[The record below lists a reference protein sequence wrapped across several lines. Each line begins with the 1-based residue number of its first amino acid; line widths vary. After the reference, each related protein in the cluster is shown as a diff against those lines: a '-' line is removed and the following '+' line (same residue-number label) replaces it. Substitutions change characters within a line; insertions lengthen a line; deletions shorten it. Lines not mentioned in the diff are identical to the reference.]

1 MANNNLNSG
10 ENILVKV
17 DQNNVILIDPNSVS
31 NGPNVEMRNVK
42 QENLVMYVNLEADL
56 VPRTTLAAS
65 GDGSAKSTLLTVAK
79 GNLSFLRA
87 QDGQDLNTGW
97 TDSFFNST
105 EKTQTVTDKNGK
117 KTPVGT
123 GEFFQADSSGQSFGI
138 ESININVKG
147 SNFIPQV
154 NINFVDVR
162 GKTLFESPNNT
173 PYKAFFHLP
182 WPIFYLTVK
191 GYYGKAIRYRLHLTK
206 FTSKYNGSNGNFD
219 ISTTFVGSTYAF
231 LNDIPLEGILN
242 APYMYM
248 IENDGKNSTF
258 NTNTGTYQKKISKS
272 SRGYT
277 LLRTIYSEYKQK
289 GLLPKNFPV
298 KTLREVITI
307 AKSLDNILERE
318 IFDQKVDM
326 KIFNGIKEF
335 EKIVQ
340 EFESSVVQWGKKY
353 LSNDSYT
360 DATSN
365 IKYYYLSGQN
375 NGKLDNITN
384 ATDNKTLEF
393 ILINKVKEL
402 RKTADFSGKYI
413 NKSGIDFKQQTFNFL
428 NKIKDISKYYQ
439 SKEGKYSIAYDLLLS
454 DIYEIQK
461 SFLAQRD
468 KLQKYVEEVMN
479 QVIKDPLKGI
489 GFKPTIRNIFGV
501 IMANADVY
509 IRLLK
514 DVHTKAFE
522 ASSKRKDLVND
533 YSNESEGDNIYPWP
547 EIRKITSN
555 KQSVIA
561 YPGDSDL
568 RGKLRADDKTMWPEV
583 DFIENYQSVATKRTD
598 PLAEKEGGVGT
609 INYLFESDSPNVNLN
624 KTATLFQIESSQP
637 YMDKSMAGL
646 LYEIFERAR
655 YTTLLDSYNSQT
667 IIELANN
674 EFDNLQKI
682 LEEDFDIVD
691 IMKTIN
697 SASTLTD
704 YMLSFSPFERYPYFQ
719 DKLPTIPYI
728 KNLEEFPF
736 KISQYQIDANPGKNE
751 NYPKLI
757 EELTNYQ
764 PESYRKN
771 IYPFNSSLYL
781 NYLNKT
787 DYNLDDLNL
796 RNITNVDTTEGLVS
810 TSRDSTMW
818 IKSEYTKNLFLQ
830 NFNITQSNV
839 NNGKTNIL
847 NTPYFHKQLYT
858 DFKKSSPLGKYS
870 GSAYLLLNSLPF
882 KDLEDKVLQDQ
893 TRMSTLFKE
902 IGASHYIPYHLM
914 LKWGSIYHRY
924 KKKILEDV
932 DILSGFLTNN
942 ITQSISGRTFF
953 DNGITAVPPLF
964 INENPVTHTIGKDV
978 GIHPYYDAIFHQVVN
993 GYTHFTFSANYP
1005 ESFETNVTSGTIN
1018 IKTETY
1024 GDGIK
1029 YHTTFVNNSKTDP
1042 DLYKYY
1048 TLLPSVGGNPKESA
1062 PYSVSGYES
1071 KIQSSFRIV
1080 WVDDDI
1086 KTTDYSTATF
1096 PSYNQYVKSYVSGTI
1111 KTDDNKF
1118 GLGPDYRKV
1127 MDLIGTFS
1135 PSILDEFESCFIEFS
1150 TEKVNEEIP
1159 YHKFPPYTGTTKEV
1173 YTLKYDKFQDLLK
1186 EIVTV
1191 PIDTNTEISD
1201 SGELIKS
1208 LKTKQLTKLESIT
1221 AEMLKADNLIKLT
1234 MGNPKE
1240 INPHV
1245 WYGLAKFDNVN
1256 TFNYGTYDL
1265 TTQSGYT
1272 NYVELYV
1279 GPYVSGTSINNEYLD
1294 FFKDLNIELSESNVL
1309 QFRPLIQIYAGYVK
1323 AGGTKTLTA
1332 FKIYLINNVLTKA
1345 SDRLSIYLVQ
1355 LIGKFS
1361 SLKTKENKN
1370 QLTVFS
1376 GFNDQILKLEE
1387 YNYFKTFNDKW
1398 VSGNSLG
1405 SRSLMEEF
1413 LFFDKANKD
1422 IGDVAYISLEKLLPL
1437 DDRKNDKA
1445 NLYSVISMLIQGTGF
1460 DMRALPA
1467 YINFYGTNVN
1477 GKSKTTSSKKVAEN
1491 LFGTFLDVDYQESSP
1506 KIIIQ
1511 YTGPTSK
1518 RLELSDIE
1526 AKENKFKNDSGNLFA
1541 NAQSPLVVTIDAGN
1555 QVGDLYKS
1563 NKVVAFEVSVGDE
1576 NQALFKGVQLD
1587 QSSQRETTES
1597 MAATENLGRSESG
1610 AGVYQ
1615 LDTSLFDIYRL
1626 RSYTCEV
1633 TMMGNVMIQPTM
1645 YFYLKNIPMFRGSY
1659 WITEVSH
1666 NIKPGN
1672 ISTVFKGTRIP
1683 YTSLPDPK
1691 DSFLSSYRVL
1701 FDKITKAA
1709 QNRVKEENLVL
1720 SGNTKTEKILN
1731 TENGALIIDMG
1742 DPKVAPKGEKL
1753 QSTSGVNEFGVNW
1766 GGRNGE
1772 KYIQEVEYN
1781 GTKYLRTIA
1790 CVMGGKNYEPAYD
1803 IEMGIINRIT
1813 TKTVKSGV
1821 IERSGKI
1828 YWQDIKDNKKNQFYS
1843 MKFDLSSSYPSLI
1856 ISAETTFVNPNGK
1869 TPKTI
1874 TVKPLQNQYP
1884 TDNVEIRPDNI
1895 WGPINRGPNVAGFGV
1910 ALSKKLMTDLG
1921 LTDGQVVYFTMEK
1934 GY

>member
-65 GDGSAKSTLLTVAK
+65 GDQSAKTTLLSIAK

-105 EKTQTVTDKNGK
+105 EKTQTVTDKDGK

-123 GEFFQADSSGQSFGI
+123 KEFFQADSSGQSFGI

-162 GKTLFESPNNT
+162 GKTLFESPSNT

-248 IENDGKNSTF
+248 IENDGKTSTF

-289 GLLPKNFPV
+289 GLLPKDFPV
-298 KTLREVITI
+298 KTLREVIAI

-340 EFESSVVQWGKKY
+340 DFESAVVQWGKKY

-375 NGKLDNITN
+375 NNKLDNITN

-393 ILINKVKEL
+393 ILTNKVKEL
-402 RKTADFSGKYI
+402 RKTADFSSSYI

-439 SKEGKYSIAYDLLLS
+439 PKEGKFSVAYDLLLS

-522 ASSKRKDLVND
+522 ASSKRKDLVNN

-568 RGKLRADDKTMWPEV
+568 RAKLRADDKTMWPEV

-598 PLAEKEGGVGT
+598 PLAEKEGGVGA
-609 INYLFESDSPNVNLN
+609 INYIFENNSPDVNLDKN
-624 KTATLFQIESSQP
+624 ATLFQIESSQP

-655 YTTLLDSYNSQT
+655 YSTLLDSFNSKT
-667 IIELANN
+667 ITQFVNN

-697 SASTLTD
+697 SVTTLTD
-704 YMLSFSPFERYPYFQ
+704 YMLSFSPFDRYPYFQ

-736 KISQYQIDANPGKNE
+736 KISQYNIDSNPSRNE
-751 NYPKLI
+751 NYSALT
-757 EELTNYQ
+757 EELLTYQ
-764 PESYRKN
+764 PEDYRKN

-781 NYLNKT
+781 NYLNKPKY
-787 DYNLDDLNL
+787 DLNDLNL
-796 RNITNVDTTEGLVS
+796 SNITNVDTTEGLVS
-810 TSRDSTMW
+810 TSRNSEIW
-818 IKSEYTKNLFLQ
+818 IKSGYTNNLFLQ

-839 NNGKTNIL
+839 NYGTTNIL

-858 DFKKSSPLGKYS
+858 DFTKSSPLGKYS

-882 KDLEDKVLQDQ
+882 KDLEDKILQDQ
-893 TRMSTLFKE
+893 TRMSSLFKE
-902 IGASHYIPYHLM
+902 IGASHYVPYHLM
-914 LKWGSIYHRY
+914 LKWGAIYHRY

-932 DILSGFLTNN
+932 DILSGFTTNN
-942 ITQSISGRTFF
+942 ITQPISGNIFF
-953 DNGITAVPPLF
+953 DYGVGSTYTINSESIT
-964 INENPVTHTIGKDV
+964 NSSTNHIGL
-978 GIHPYYDAIFHQVVN
+978 HPFYDSIFHQVVN
-993 GYTHFTFSANYP
+993 NYAI
-1005 ESFETNVTSGTIN
+1005 SDTGSTIFNANVTGGTIN
-1018 IKTETY
+1018 TETETY
-1024 GDGIK
+1024 GDNIK
-1029 YHTTFVNNSKTDP
+1029 YHTTFVNNSKTDS

-1062 PYSVSGYES
+1062 PYSVSGYNS
-1071 KIQSSFRIV
+1071 KIQSSFRVV
-1080 WVDDDI
+1080 WVDDNI
-1086 KTTDYSTATF
+1086 KTTNYSGATF
-1096 PSYNQYVKSYVSGTI
+1096 PSYNQYVKSYVSGTT
-1111 KTDDNKF
+1111 KTEDNKF
-1118 GLGPDYRKV
+1118 GLGSDYRKV

-1135 PSILDEFESCFIEFS
+1135 PLILDEFESCFIEFS

-1159 YHKFPPYTGTTKEV
+1159 YHKFPPYTGTSKEV

-1191 PIDTNTEISD
+1191 KIDSTDPLII
-1201 SGELIKS
+1201 GELIKE
-1208 LKTKQLTKLESIT
+1208 LKIKQLTKLKTIT
-1221 AEMLKADNLIKLT
+1221 TEILKADNLIKLT

-1265 TTQSGYT
+1265 TTQSGDTKYI
-1272 NYVELYV
+1272 ELYV

-1294 FFKDLNIELSESNVL
+1294 FFEDLNIELSESNVL
-1309 QFRPLIQIYAGYVK
+1309 QFRPLILIYAGYIK
-1323 AGGTKTLTA
+1323 NGGTNTLPA
-1332 FKIYLINNVLTKA
+1332 FRTHIIDNVLSKA
-1345 SDRLSIYLVQ
+1345 SNRLSSYLTQ
-1355 LIGKFS
+1355 LVGKFS

-1376 GFNDQILKLEE
+1376 GFNDEILKLEE

-1437 DDRKNDKA
+1437 EDPKNDKA

-1477 GKSKTTSSKKVAEN
+1477 GKSKSTSSKKVAEN

-1615 LDTSLFDIYRL
+1615 LDTNLFDIYRL

-1709 QNRVKEENLVL
+1709 QNKVKEENLVV
-1720 SGNTKTEKILN
+1720 SGDTKNEFTLN
-1731 TENGALIIDMG
+1731 TANGALRVDMG
-1742 DPKVAPKGEKL
+1742 DPKVKPKGEIL
-1753 QSTSGVNEFGVNW
+1753 LYTSGVNEFGVNW

-1772 KYIQEVEYN
+1772 KYIQQVEYN
-1781 GTKYLRTIA
+1781 GTKYLRAIA

-1803 IEMGIINRIT
+1803 IEMAIINRIT
-1813 TKTVKSGV
+1813 TKTVNSGV
-1821 IERSGKI
+1821 IERPGKI
-1828 YWQDIKDNKKNQFYS
+1828 YWQDIKDNKTNQFYS

-1856 ISAETTFVNPNGK
+1856 ISAKTTFVNPNGK

-1874 TVKPLQNQYP
+1874 TVKPLQIEKP
-1884 TDNVEIRPDNI
+1884 TDNSVIRPDNI
-1895 WGPINRGPNVAGFGV
+1895 WGPINRGPNVPGFGV

>member
-65 GDGSAKSTLLTVAK
+65 GDGSAQSTLLTVAK

-162 GKTLFESPNNT
+162 GKTLFESQNNT

-182 WPIFYLTVK
+182 LPIFYLTVK

-340 EFESSVVQWGKKY
+340 DFESAVVQWGKKY

-360 DATSN
+360 DATSK

-393 ILINKVKEL
+393 ILTNKVKEL
-402 RKTADFSGKYI
+402 RKTADFSSSYI

-514 DVHTKAFE
+514 DVHTKSFE
-522 ASSKRKDLVND
+522 ASSKRKDLVNN

-568 RGKLRADDKTMWPEV
+568 RAILRADDKTMWPEV

-598 PLAEKEGGVGT
+598 PLAEKEGGVGA
-609 INYLFESDSPNVNLN
+609 INYVFESNSPDINLN

-646 LYEIFERAR
+646 LFEIFERAR
-655 YTTLLDSYNSQT
+655 YSTLLDSYNSQT

-704 YMLSFSPFERYPYFQ
+704 YMLSFSPFDRYPYFQ

-728 KNLEEFPF
+728 KNLE
-736 KISQYQIDANPGKNE
+736 
-751 NYPKLI
+751 
-757 EELTNYQ
+757 
-764 PESYRKN
+764 
-771 IYPFNSSLYL
+771 
-781 NYLNKT
+781 
-787 DYNLDDLNL
+787 
-796 RNITNVDTTEGLVS
+796 
-810 TSRDSTMW
+810 
-818 IKSEYTKNLFLQ
+818 
-830 NFNITQSNV
+830 
-839 NNGKTNIL
+839 
-847 NTPYFHKQLYT
+847 
-858 DFKKSSPLGKYS
+858 
-870 GSAYLLLNSLPF
+870 
-882 KDLEDKVLQDQ
+882 
-893 TRMSTLFKE
+893 
-902 IGASHYIPYHLM
+902 
-914 LKWGSIYHRY
+914 
-924 KKKILEDV
+924 
-932 DILSGFLTNN
+932 
-942 ITQSISGRTFF
+942 
-953 DNGITAVPPLF
+953 
-964 INENPVTHTIGKDV
+964 
-978 GIHPYYDAIFHQVVN
+978 
-993 GYTHFTFSANYP
+993 
-1005 ESFETNVTSGTIN
+1005 
-1018 IKTETY
+1018 
-1024 GDGIK
+1024 
-1029 YHTTFVNNSKTDP
+1029 
-1042 DLYKYY
+1042 
-1048 TLLPSVGGNPKESA
+1048 
-1062 PYSVSGYES
+1062 
-1071 KIQSSFRIV
+1071 
-1080 WVDDDI
+1080 
-1086 KTTDYSTATF
+1086 
-1096 PSYNQYVKSYVSGTI
+1096 
-1111 KTDDNKF
+1111 
-1118 GLGPDYRKV
+1118 
-1127 MDLIGTFS
+1127 
-1135 PSILDEFESCFIEFS
+1135 
-1150 TEKVNEEIP
+1150 
-1159 YHKFPPYTGTTKEV
+1159 
-1173 YTLKYDKFQDLLK
+1173 
-1186 EIVTV
+1186 
-1191 PIDTNTEISD
+1191 
-1201 SGELIKS
+1201 
-1208 LKTKQLTKLESIT
+1208 
-1221 AEMLKADNLIKLT
+1221 
-1234 MGNPKE
+1234 
-1240 INPHV
+1240 
-1245 WYGLAKFDNVN
+1245 
-1256 TFNYGTYDL
+1256 
-1265 TTQSGYT
+1265 
-1272 NYVELYV
+1272 
-1279 GPYVSGTSINNEYLD
+1279 
-1294 FFKDLNIELSESNVL
+1294 
-1309 QFRPLIQIYAGYVK
+1309 
-1323 AGGTKTLTA
+1323 
-1332 FKIYLINNVLTKA
+1332 
-1345 SDRLSIYLVQ
+1345 
-1355 LIGKFS
+1355 
-1361 SLKTKENKN
+1361 
-1370 QLTVFS
+1370 
-1376 GFNDQILKLEE
+1376 
-1387 YNYFKTFNDKW
+1387 
-1398 VSGNSLG
+1398 
-1405 SRSLMEEF
+1405 
-1413 LFFDKANKD
+1413 
-1422 IGDVAYISLEKLLPL
+1422 
-1437 DDRKNDKA
+1437 
-1445 NLYSVISMLIQGTGF
+1445 
-1460 DMRALPA
+1460 
-1467 YINFYGTNVN
+1467 
-1477 GKSKTTSSKKVAEN
+1477 
-1491 LFGTFLDVDYQESSP
+1491 
-1506 KIIIQ
+1506 
-1511 YTGPTSK
+1511 
-1518 RLELSDIE
+1518 
-1526 AKENKFKNDSGNLFA
+1526 
-1541 NAQSPLVVTIDAGN
+1541 
-1555 QVGDLYKS
+1555 
-1563 NKVVAFEVSVGDE
+1563 
-1576 NQALFKGVQLD
+1576 
-1587 QSSQRETTES
+1587 
-1597 MAATENLGRSESG
+1597 
-1610 AGVYQ
+1610 
-1615 LDTSLFDIYRL
+1615 
-1626 RSYTCEV
+1626 
-1633 TMMGNVMIQPTM
+1633 
-1645 YFYLKNIPMFRGSY
+1645 
-1659 WITEVSH
+1659 
-1666 NIKPGN
+1666 
-1672 ISTVFKGTRIP
+1672 
-1683 YTSLPDPK
+1683 
-1691 DSFLSSYRVL
+1691 
-1701 FDKITKAA
+1701 
-1709 QNRVKEENLVL
+1709 
-1720 SGNTKTEKILN
+1720 
-1731 TENGALIIDMG
+1731 
-1742 DPKVAPKGEKL
+1742 
-1753 QSTSGVNEFGVNW
+1753 
-1766 GGRNGE
+1766 
-1772 KYIQEVEYN
+1772 
-1781 GTKYLRTIA
+1781 
-1790 CVMGGKNYEPAYD
+1790 
-1803 IEMGIINRIT
+1803 
-1813 TKTVKSGV
+1813 
-1821 IERSGKI
+1821 
-1828 YWQDIKDNKKNQFYS
+1828 
-1843 MKFDLSSSYPSLI
+1843 
-1856 ISAETTFVNPNGK
+1856 
-1869 TPKTI
+1869 
-1874 TVKPLQNQYP
+1874 
-1884 TDNVEIRPDNI
+1884 
-1895 WGPINRGPNVAGFGV
+1895 
-1910 ALSKKLMTDLG
+1910 
-1921 LTDGQVVYFTMEK
+1921 
-1934 GY
+1934 

>member
-65 GDGSAKSTLLTVAK
+65 GDGSAQSTLLTVAK

-340 EFESSVVQWGKKY
+340 DFESAVVQWGKKH

-360 DATSN
+360 DATSK

-393 ILINKVKEL
+393 ILTNKVKEL
-402 RKTADFSGKYI
+402 RKTADFSSSYI

-514 DVHTKAFE
+514 DVHTKSFE
-522 ASSKRKDLVND
+522 ASSKRKDLVNN

-568 RGKLRADDKTMWPEV
+568 RAILRADDKTMWPEV

-598 PLAEKEGGVGT
+598 PLAEKEGGVGA
-609 INYLFESDSPNVNLN
+609 INYVFESNSPDINLN

-655 YTTLLDSYNSQT
+655 YSTLLDSYNSQT

-704 YMLSFSPFERYPYFQ
+704 YMLSFSPFDRYPYFQ

-736 KISQYQIDANPGKNE
+736 KISQYNIDSNPSRNE
-751 NYPKLI
+751 NYTKLI
-757 EELTNYQ
+757 EELKNYQ

-810 TSRDSTMW
+810 TSRNSEMW

-830 NFNITQSNV
+830 NFNIKQS
-839 NNGKTNIL
+839 NGKTNIL

-893 TRMSTLFKE
+893 TRMSSLFKE
-902 IGASHYIPYHLM
+902 IGASHYVPYHLM
-914 LKWGSIYHRY
+914 LKWGAIYHRY

-942 ITQSISGRTFF
+942 ITQPISGRTFF

-964 INENPVTHTIGKDV
+964 INENPVTHTIGEDV

-993 GYTHFTFSANYP
+993 GYTHFTFGTNYP
-1005 ESFETNVTSGTIN
+1005 ESFETNVTGGTIN

-1071 KIQSSFRIV
+1071 KIQSSFRVV

-1191 PIDTNTEISD
+1191 SIDTQTDQKDI
-1201 SGELIKS
+1201 GELIKE
-1208 LKTKQLTKLESIT
+1208 LKKKQLSKLETIT
-1221 AEMLKADNLIKLT
+1221 TEMLKADNLIKLT

-1256 TFNYGTYDL
+1256 TFNYGTYNSSQY
-1265 TTQSGYT
+1265 TTGTTVDGIWKPGTKEYI
-1272 NYVELYV
+1272 ELYI
-1279 GPYVSGTSINNEYLD
+1279 GEDIDLYYKQ
-1294 FFKDLNIELSESNVL
+1294 FFITNNIELSESNIL
-1309 QFRPLIQIYAGYVK
+1309 QFRPLILIYAGYIK
-1323 AGGTKTLTA
+1323 NGGTNTLTA
-1332 FKIYLINNVLTKA
+1332 FRIYLIDNILTKA

-1387 YNYFKTFNDKW
+1387 YNYFKTFN
-1398 VSGNSLG
+1398 
-1405 SRSLMEEF
+1405 
-1413 LFFDKANKD
+1413 
-1422 IGDVAYISLEKLLPL
+1422 
-1437 DDRKNDKA
+1437 
-1445 NLYSVISMLIQGTGF
+1445 
-1460 DMRALPA
+1460 
-1467 YINFYGTNVN
+1467 
-1477 GKSKTTSSKKVAEN
+1477 
-1491 LFGTFLDVDYQESSP
+1491 
-1506 KIIIQ
+1506 
-1511 YTGPTSK
+1511 
-1518 RLELSDIE
+1518 
-1526 AKENKFKNDSGNLFA
+1526 
-1541 NAQSPLVVTIDAGN
+1541 
-1555 QVGDLYKS
+1555 
-1563 NKVVAFEVSVGDE
+1563 
-1576 NQALFKGVQLD
+1576 
-1587 QSSQRETTES
+1587 
-1597 MAATENLGRSESG
+1597 
-1610 AGVYQ
+1610 
-1615 LDTSLFDIYRL
+1615 
-1626 RSYTCEV
+1626 
-1633 TMMGNVMIQPTM
+1633 
-1645 YFYLKNIPMFRGSY
+1645 
-1659 WITEVSH
+1659 
-1666 NIKPGN
+1666 
-1672 ISTVFKGTRIP
+1672 
-1683 YTSLPDPK
+1683 
-1691 DSFLSSYRVL
+1691 
-1701 FDKITKAA
+1701 
-1709 QNRVKEENLVL
+1709 
-1720 SGNTKTEKILN
+1720 
-1731 TENGALIIDMG
+1731 
-1742 DPKVAPKGEKL
+1742 
-1753 QSTSGVNEFGVNW
+1753 
-1766 GGRNGE
+1766 
-1772 KYIQEVEYN
+1772 
-1781 GTKYLRTIA
+1781 
-1790 CVMGGKNYEPAYD
+1790 
-1803 IEMGIINRIT
+1803 
-1813 TKTVKSGV
+1813 
-1821 IERSGKI
+1821 
-1828 YWQDIKDNKKNQFYS
+1828 
-1843 MKFDLSSSYPSLI
+1843 
-1856 ISAETTFVNPNGK
+1856 
-1869 TPKTI
+1869 
-1874 TVKPLQNQYP
+1874 
-1884 TDNVEIRPDNI
+1884 
-1895 WGPINRGPNVAGFGV
+1895 
-1910 ALSKKLMTDLG
+1910 
-1921 LTDGQVVYFTMEK
+1921 
-1934 GY
+1934 

>member
-1 MANNNLNSG
+1 
-10 ENILVKV
+10 
-17 DQNNVILIDPNSVS
+17 
-31 NGPNVEMRNVK
+31 
-42 QENLVMYVNLEADL
+42 
-56 VPRTTLAAS
+56 
-65 GDGSAKSTLLTVAK
+65 
-79 GNLSFLRA
+79 
-87 QDGQDLNTGW
+87 
-97 TDSFFNST
+97 
-105 EKTQTVTDKNGK
+105 
-117 KTPVGT
+117 
-123 GEFFQADSSGQSFGI
+123 
-138 ESININVKG
+138 
-147 SNFIPQV
+147 
-154 NINFVDVR
+154 
-162 GKTLFESPNNT
+162 
-173 PYKAFFHLP
+173 
-182 WPIFYLTVK
+182 
-191 GYYGKAIRYRLHLTK
+191 
-206 FTSKYNGSNGNFD
+206 
-219 ISTTFVGSTYAF
+219 
-231 LNDIPLEGILN
+231 
-242 APYMYM
+242 
-248 IENDGKNSTF
+248 
-258 NTNTGTYQKKISKS
+258 
-272 SRGYT
+272 
-277 LLRTIYSEYKQK
+277 
-289 GLLPKNFPV
+289 
-298 KTLREVITI
+298 
-307 AKSLDNILERE
+307 
-318 IFDQKVDM
+318 M

-340 EFESSVVQWGKKY
+340 DFESAVVQWGKKY

-360 DATSN
+360 DATSK

-393 ILINKVKEL
+393 ILTNKVKEL
-402 RKTADFSGKYI
+402 RKTADFSSSYI

-439 SKEGKYSIAYDLLLS
+439 PKEGKYSIAYDLLLS

-514 DVHTKAFE
+514 DVHTKSFE
-522 ASSKRKDLVND
+522 ASSKRKDLVNN

-568 RGKLRADDKTMWPEV
+568 RAILRADDKTMWPEV

-598 PLAEKEGGVGT
+598 PLAEKEGGVGA
-609 INYLFESDSPNVNLN
+609 INYVFESNSPDINLN

-655 YTTLLDSYNSQT
+655 YSTLLDSYNSQT

-704 YMLSFSPFERYPYFQ
+704 YMLSFSPFDRYPYFQ

-736 KISQYQIDANPGKNE
+736 KISQYNIDSNPSRNE
-751 NYPKLI
+751 NYTKLI
-757 EELTNYQ
+757 EELKNYQ

-810 TSRDSTMW
+810 TARDSKMW
-818 IKSEYTKNLFLQ
+818 VKSEYTNNLFLQ
-830 NFNITQSNV
+830 NFNIVQS
-839 NNGKTNIL
+839 NGKTNIL

-893 TRMSTLFKE
+893 TRMSSLFKE
-902 IGASHYIPYHLM
+902 IGASHYVPYHLM
-914 LKWGSIYHRY
+914 LKWGAIYHRY

-942 ITQSISGRTFF
+942 ITQPISGSTLF
-953 DNGITAVPPLF
+953 DFGVGSTYTINSESIT
-964 INENPVTHTIGKDV
+964 HSSSKHIGL
-978 GIHPYYDAIFHQVVN
+978 HPFYDSIFHQIVN
-993 GYTHFTFSANYP
+993 NYAI
-1005 ESFETNVTSGTIN
+1005 SDTGSTIFNANVTGGTIN
-1018 IKTETY
+1018 AKTETY

-1071 KIQSSFRIV
+1071 KIQSSFRVV
-1080 WVDDDI
+1080 WADDDI
-1086 KTTDYSTATF
+1086 KTTSYSGETF
-1096 PSYNQYVKSYVSGTI
+1096 PSYNQYVKSYVSGTT

-1118 GLGPDYRKV
+1118 GLGSDYRKV

-1191 PIDTNTEISD
+1191 PIDTNTDQTD

-1208 LKTKQLTKLESIT
+1208 LKTKQLTKLELIT
-1221 AEMLKADNLIKLT
+1221 SEMLKADNLIKLT

-1256 TFNYGTYDL
+1256 TFNYGTYNL
-1265 TTQSGYT
+1265 TTQSGDT
-1272 NYVELYV
+1272 KYVELYV
-1279 GPYVSGTSINNEYLD
+1279 GPYVSGTSINNEYLN

-1309 QFRPLIQIYAGYVK
+1309 QFRPLILIYAGYIK
-1323 AGGTKTLTA
+1323 NGGTNTLTA
-1332 FKIYLINNVLTKA
+1332 FRTYLIDNVLTKA

-1709 QNRVKEENLVL
+1709 QNRVKQENLVL
-1720 SGNTKTEKILN
+1720 SGDTKTEKILN

-1781 GTKYLRTIA
+1781 GTKYLRAIA

-1803 IEMGIINRIT
+1803 IEMGIINRVT

-1821 IERSGKI
+1821 PERPGKI
-1828 YWQDIKDNKKNQFYS
+1828 YWQDIKDDKKNQFYS
-1843 MKFDLSSSYPSLI
+1843 MKFDLSSSSTYPSLI
-1856 ISAETTFVNPNGK
+1856 ISAKTTFINPNGK
-1869 TPKTI
+1869 TPKTVI
-1874 TVKPLQNQYP
+1874 VKPLQIEKP

-1895 WGPINRGPNVAGFGV
+1895 WGPIHRGPNVAGFGV

>member
-65 GDGSAKSTLLTVAK
+65 GDQSAQTTLLSIAK

-117 KTPVGT
+117 KTNVGT

-162 GKTLFESPNNT
+162 GKTLFESPSNT

-289 GLLPKNFPV
+289 GLLPKDFPV

-340 EFESSVVQWGKKY
+340 EFESAVVQWGKKY
-353 LSNDSYT
+353 LSNDSFIVSKTLSLT
-360 DATSN
+360 DKSTD

-393 ILINKVKEL
+393 ILTNKVKEL
-402 RKTADFSGKYI
+402 RKTADFSSSYI

-428 NKIKDISKYYQ
+428 NKIKDISKYYIQ
-439 SKEGKYSIAYDLLLS
+439 NEGKYSIAYDLLLN
-454 DIYEIQK
+454 DIYEIQHAF
-461 SFLAQRD
+461 STQRD

-522 ASSKRKDLVND
+522 ASSKRKDLVNN

-568 RGKLRADDKTMWPEV
+568 RAKLRADDKTMWPEV

-598 PLAEKEGGVGT
+598 PLAEKEGGVGA
-609 INYLFESDSPNVNLN
+609 INYIFESNSPDINLN

-655 YTTLLDSYNSQT
+655 YSTLLDSYNSQT

-704 YMLSFSPFERYPYFQ
+704 YMLSFSPFDRYPYFQ

-736 KISQYQIDANPGKNE
+736 KISQYNIDSNPSRNE
-751 NYPKLI
+751 NYLKLI
-757 EELTNYQ
+757 EELKNYQ

-810 TSRDSTMW
+810 TLRDSKMW
-818 IKSEYTKNLFLQ
+818 VKSEYIKNLFLQ
-830 NFNITQSNV
+830 NFNITQ

-858 DFKKSSPLGKYS
+858 DFKKSSSLGKYS

-893 TRMSTLFKE
+893 TRMSSLFKE
-902 IGASHYIPYHLM
+902 IGASHYVPYHLM
-914 LKWGSIYHRY
+914 LKWGAIYHRY

-942 ITQSISGRTFF
+942 ITQPISGSTLF
-953 DNGITAVPPLF
+953 DYGVGSTYTINSESIT
-964 INENPVTHTIGKDV
+964 HSSSKHIGL
-978 GIHPYYDAIFHQVVN
+978 HPFYDSIFHQVVN
-993 GYTHFTFSANYP
+993 NYAI
-1005 ESFETNVTSGTIN
+1005 SDTGSTIFNANVTGGTIN
-1018 IKTETY
+1018 AKTETY

-1071 KIQSSFRIV
+1071 KIQSSFRVV

-1086 KTTDYSTATF
+1086 KTTDYSGETF
-1096 PSYNQYVKSYVSGTI
+1096 PSYNQYVKSYVSETI

-1118 GLGPDYRKV
+1118 GLGSDYRKV

-1159 YHKFPPYTGTTKEV
+1159 YHKFPPYTGTSKEV

-1191 PIDTNTEISD
+1191 PIDTQNDQVDI
-1201 SGELIKS
+1201 GELIKE
-1208 LKTKQLTKLESIT
+1208 LKIKQLTKLETIT
-1221 AEMLKADNLIKLT
+1221 TEMLKADNLIKLT

-1256 TFNYGTYDL
+1256 TFNYGTYNL
-1265 TTQSGYT
+1265 TTQSGDTKYI
-1272 NYVELYV
+1272 ELYV

-1294 FFKDLNIELSESNVL
+1294 FFKDLNIELNESNVL

-1323 AGGTKTLTA
+1323 AGETKTLTA
-1332 FKIYLINNVLTKA
+1332 FRTYLIDNVLTKA

-1477 GKSKTTSSKKVAEN
+1477 GKSKSTSSKKVAEN

-1526 AKENKFKNDSGNLFA
+1526 AKQNKFKNDSGNLFA

-1587 QSSQRETTES
+1587 QSSQRETSES

-1720 SGNTKTEKILN
+1720 SGDTKTEKILN
-1731 TENGALIIDMG
+1731 TNNGALIIDMG

-1753 QSTSGVNEFGVNW
+1753 LSTSGVNEFGVNW

-1781 GTKYLRTIA
+1781 GTKYLRAIA
-1790 CVMGGKNYEPAYD
+1790 CVMGGKNYTPDND
-1803 IEMGIINRIT
+1803 IEMSIINRVT
-1813 TKTVKSGV
+1813 TKTISGTTTPN
-1821 IERSGKI
+1821 KMT
-1828 YWQDIKDNKKNQFYS
+1828 YQDIKNNKTNQFYS

-1856 ISAETTFVNPNGK
+1856 ISAKTTFLNPNVK
-1869 TPKTI
+1869 SPKPITVEPLTDGTI
-1874 TVKPLQNQYP
+1874 TP
-1884 TDNVEIRPDNI
+1884 TNI
-1895 WGPINRGPNVAGFGV
+1895 KGPINRGPNVSGFGV

>member
-65 GDGSAKSTLLTVAK
+65 GDQSAQTTLLSIAK

-117 KTPVGT
+117 KTNVGT

-298 KTLREVITI
+298 KTLREVIAV

-340 EFESSVVQWGKKY
+340 DFESAVVQWGKKY

-360 DATSN
+360 DVTSN
-365 IKYYYLSGQN
+365 IKYYYLSGQDN
-375 NGKLDNITN
+375 TKLDNIIN
-384 ATDNKTLEF
+384 ATKNGTLEF
-393 ILINKVKEL
+393 ILTNKVSEL
-402 RKTADFSGKYI
+402 RKTADFSSKYI

-428 NKIKDISKYYQ
+428 NKIKNITQYYR
-439 SKEGKYSIAYDLLLS
+439 KNEGKFSVANDLLLS

-522 ASSKRKDLVND
+522 ASSKRKDLVNN

-547 EIRKITSN
+547 EIRKMTSN

-568 RGKLRADDKTMWPEV
+568 RAKLRADDKTMWPEV

-609 INYLFESDSPNVNLN
+609 INYLFESNSPDVNLN

-655 YTTLLDSYNSQT
+655 YSTLLDSYGSQT

-697 SASTLTD
+697 SISTLTD
-704 YMLSFSPFERYPYFQ
+704 YMLSFSPFDRYPYFQ

-728 KNLEEFPF
+728 KNLEETSF
-736 KISQYQIDANPGKNE
+736 KISQYDIELNPERNE
-751 NYPKLI
+751 IYPKLI
-757 EELTNYQ
+757 EELKNYQ
-764 PESYRKN
+764 PENYRKS

-787 DYNLDDLNL
+787 EYNLDDLNL
-796 RNITNVDTTEGLVS
+796 KNIANVNTKEGLVS
-810 TSRDSTMW
+810 TSINPKMW
-818 IKSEYTKNLFLQ
+818 VNAEYTNNLFLQ
-830 NFNITQSNV
+830 NFNITSGSTNQ
-839 NNGKTNIL
+839 GKTNIL

-858 DFKKSSPLGKYS
+858 DSTKSGSLGKYS

-882 KDLEDKVLQDQ
+882 KDLEDIVLQEI
-893 TRMSTLFKE
+893 TRMSSLFKE

-924 KKKILEDV
+924 KKKILDNV

-942 ITQSISGRTFF
+942 VTQPINGSTLF
-953 DNGITAVPPLF
+953 DYGVGSTYT
-964 INENPVTHTIGKDV
+964 INSESVTHSSSKHIGL
-978 GIHPYYDAIFHQVVN
+978 HPFYDSIFHQVVN
-993 GYTHFTFSANYP
+993 NYAI
-1005 ESFETNVTSGTIN
+1005 SDTGSTIFNANVTGGTIN
-1018 IKTETY
+1018 AKTETY

-1029 YHTTFVNNSKTDP
+1029 YYTTFVNNSKTDS

-1048 TLLPSVGGNPKESA
+1048 TLLPSVGGNPKEST
-1062 PYSVSGYES
+1062 PYSVSDYNS
-1071 KIQSSFRIV
+1071 KIQSSFRVV
-1080 WVDDDI
+1080 WADDDI
-1086 KTTDYSTATF
+1086 KTTNYSGLTF
-1096 PSYNQYVKSYVSGTI
+1096 PSYNQYIKSYVSGTT

-1118 GLGPDYRKV
+1118 GLGSDYRKV

-1159 YHKFPPYTGTTKEV
+1159 YHKFPPYTGTSKNV

-1191 PIDTNTEISD
+1191 KIESD
-1201 SGELIKS
+1201 DPVDIGELIKE
-1208 LKTKQLTKLESIT
+1208 LKIKQLTKLETIT
-1221 AEMLKADNLIKLT
+1221 AEMLSAGNLIKLT

-1265 TTQSGYT
+1265 TTQSGDT
-1272 NYVELYV
+1272 KYVELYV

-1323 AGGTKTLTA
+1323 AGGTKTLTE

-1345 SDRLSIYLVQ
+1345 SERLSIYLVQ

-1437 DDRKNDKA
+1437 EDPKNDKA

-1491 LFGTFLDVDYQESSP
+1491 LFGTFLDVNYQESSP

-1576 NQALFKGVQLD
+1576 NQSIFKGVQLD
-1587 QSSQRETTES
+1587 QSSQRETSES

-1720 SGNTKTEKILN
+1720 SGDTKTEKILN
-1731 TENGALIIDMG
+1731 TDNGALIIDMG

-1753 QSTSGVNEFGVNW
+1753 LSTSGVNEFGVNW

-1781 GTKYLRTIA
+1781 GTKYLRAIA

-1803 IEMGIINRIT
+1803 IEMAIINRIT
-1813 TKTVKSGV
+1813 TKTVNSGV
-1821 IERSGKI
+1821 IERPGKI
-1828 YWQDIKDNKKNQFYS
+1828 YWQDIKDNKTNQFYS

-1856 ISAETTFVNPNGK
+1856 ISAKTTFVNPNGK

-1874 TVKPLQNQYP
+1874 TVKPLQIEKP
-1884 TDNVEIRPDNI
+1884 TDNSVIRPDNI
-1895 WGPINRGPNVAGFGV
+1895 WGPINRGPNVPGFGV

>member
-105 EKTQTVTDKNGK
+105 EKTQTLTDKNGK

-340 EFESSVVQWGKKY
+340 DFESAVVQWGKKY

-360 DATSN
+360 DATSK

-393 ILINKVKEL
+393 ILTNKVKEL
-402 RKTADFSGKYI
+402 RKTADFSSSYI

-439 SKEGKYSIAYDLLLS
+439 PKEGKYSIAYDLLLS

-522 ASSKRKDLVND
+522 ASSKRKDLVNN

-568 RGKLRADDKTMWPEV
+568 RAILRADDKTMWPEV

-598 PLAEKEGGVGT
+598 PLAEKEGGAGA
-609 INYLFESDSPNVNLN
+609 INYVFESNSPDINLN

-637 YMDKSMAGL
+637 YMDKSMSGL

-655 YTTLLDSYNSQT
+655 YSTLLDSYNSQT

-704 YMLSFSPFERYPYFQ
+704 YMLSFSPFDRYPYFQ

-736 KISQYQIDANPGKNE
+736 KISQYNIDSNPSRNE

-757 EELTNYQ
+757 EELKNYQ
-764 PESYRKN
+764 PESYRKS

-810 TSRDSTMW
+810 TSRNSEMW

-830 NFNITQSNV
+830 NFNITQS
-839 NNGKTNIL
+839 NGKTNIL

-893 TRMSTLFKE
+893 TRMSSLFKE
-902 IGASHYIPYHLM
+902 IGASHYVPYHLI

-924 KKKILEDV
+924 KKKILDNV

-942 ITQSISGRTFF
+942 ITQPISGRTFF
-953 DNGITAVPPLF
+953 DNGSGYTYTTNN
-964 INENPVTHTIGKDV
+964 INIIYTGQTNV
-978 GIHPYYDAIFHQVVN
+978 GLHPYYDSIFHQVVN
-993 GYTHFTFSANYP
+993 NYAL
-1005 ESFETNVTSGTIN
+1005 SDTGSTIFNTNLSGGTIN
-1018 IKTETY
+1018 VKTETY

-1042 DLYKYY
+1042 DLYKFY

-1071 KIQSSFRIV
+1071 KIQSSFRVV

-1086 KTTDYSTATF
+1086 KTTDYSGETF

-1118 GLGPDYRKV
+1118 GLGSDYRKV

-1191 PIDTNTEISD
+1191 PIDTQTDPAD

-1208 LKTKQLTKLESIT
+1208 LKTKQLTKLELIT

-1240 INPHV
+1240 INPNV

-1256 TFNYGTYDL
+1256 TFNYGTYNL

-1279 GPYVSGTSINNEYLD
+1279 GPYVSGTSINNEYLN

-1309 QFRPLIQIYAGYVK
+1309 QFRPLILIYAGYIK
-1323 AGGTKTLTA
+1323 NGGTNTLTA
-1332 FKIYLINNVLTKA
+1332 FRTYLTDNVLTKA

-1709 QNRVKEENLVL
+1709 QNRVKQENLVL
-1720 SGNTKTEKILN
+1720 SGDTKTEKILN
-1731 TENGALIIDMG
+1731 TDNGALIIDMG
-1742 DPKVAPKGEKL
+1742 DPKLAPKGEKL

-1781 GTKYLRTIA
+1781 GTKYLRAIA

-1803 IEMGIINRIT
+1803 IEMGIINRVT

-1821 IERSGKI
+1821 PERPGKI
-1828 YWQDIKDNKKNQFYS
+1828 YWQDIKDDKKNQFYS
-1843 MKFDLSSSYPSLI
+1843 MKFDLSTPSIYPSQI
-1856 ISAETTFVNPNGK
+1856 ISAKTTFVNPNGK
-1869 TPKTI
+1869 TPKTVI
-1874 TVKPLQNQYP
+1874 VKPLQIEKP

-1895 WGPINRGPNVAGFGV
+1895 WGPIHRGPNVAGFGV

>member
-65 GDGSAKSTLLTVAK
+65 GDQSAKTTLLSIAK

-105 EKTQTVTDKNGK
+105 EKTQTVTDKDGK

-123 GEFFQADSSGQSFGI
+123 KEFFQADSSGQSFGI

-162 GKTLFESPNNT
+162 GKTLFESPSNT

-248 IENDGKNSTF
+248 IENDGKASTF

-277 LLRTIYSEYKQK
+277 LLRTIYSEYKLK

-340 EFESSVVQWGKKY
+340 DFESAVIQWGKKY

-360 DATSN
+360 DPTSK
-365 IKYYYLSGQN
+365 IKYYYLSGQDN
-375 NGKLDNITN
+375 TKLINITN

-393 ILINKVKEL
+393 ILVNKVKEL

-413 NKSGIDFKQQTFNFL
+413 NNSGIDFKQQTFNFL
-428 NKIKDISKYYQ
+428 NKIKDISQYY
-439 SKEGKYSIAYDLLLS
+439 KKNEGKFSVANDLLLS

-547 EIRKITSN
+547 EIRKMTSN

-568 RGKLRADDKTMWPEV
+568 RAKLRADDKTMWPEV

-609 INYLFESDSPNVNLN
+609 INYLFESDSPDVNLN

-655 YTTLLDSYNSQT
+655 YTTLVDSYGSQT

-691 IMKTIN
+691 IMKTID
-697 SASTLTD
+697 SVSKLTD
-704 YMLSFSPFERYPYFQ
+704 YMLSFSPFDRYPYFQ

-728 KNLEEFPF
+728 KNLEETSF
-736 KISQYQIDANPGKNE
+736 KISQYDIELNTERNE
-751 NYPKLI
+751 IYPKLK
-757 EELTNYQ
+757 EELITYQ
-764 PESYRKN
+764 PENYRKS

-787 DYNLDDLNL
+787 EYNLDDLNL
-796 RNITNVDTTEGLVS
+796 RNIANVNTKEGLVS
-810 TSRDSTMW
+810 TSINSQMW
-818 IKSEYTKNLFLQ
+818 VNAEYTNNLFLQ
-830 NFNITQSNV
+830 KIKDVIIHSFNIKSGSN
-839 NNGKTNIL
+839 NYGKTNIL
-847 NTPYFHKQLYT
+847 NTPYFHSQLYT
-858 DFKKSSPLGKYS
+858 DFTKRSPLGKYS

-882 KDLEDKVLQDQ
+882 KDLEDIVLQEK
-893 TRMSTLFKE
+893 TRMSSLFKE

-924 KKKILEDV
+924 KTKLLDNV
-932 DILSGFLTNN
+932 DILSGFTTNN
-942 ITQSISGRTFF
+942 ITQPISGRTFF
-953 DNGITAVPPLF
+953 DNGSGYTYTTNN
-964 INENPVTHTIGKDV
+964 INIIYTGQTNV
-978 GIHPYYDAIFHQVVN
+978 GLHPYYDSIFHQVVN
-993 GYTHFTFSANYP
+993 NYALSDTGFTIFN
-1005 ESFETNVTSGTIN
+1005 TNLSGGTIN
-1018 IKTETY
+1018 VKTETY
-1024 GDGIK
+1024 GDGIN
-1029 YHTTFVNNSKTDP
+1029 YHTTFVNNSKTDV
-1042 DLYKYY
+1042 DLYTYY
-1048 TLLPSVGGNPKESA
+1048 TLLPSVGGNKKENA
-1062 PYSVSGYES
+1062 PYSVSSYDS
-1071 KIQSSFRIV
+1071 KIQSSFRVV
-1080 WVDDDI
+1080 WADDNI
-1086 KTTDYSTATF
+1086 KTTNYSGLTF
-1096 PSYNQYVKSYVSGTI
+1096 PSYNQYIKSYVSGTT

-1118 GLGPDYRKV
+1118 GLDSDYRKV

-1159 YHKFPPYTGTTKEV
+1159 YHKFPPYTGTSKNV

-1191 PIDTNTEISD
+1191 NIDPDDPVDI
-1201 SGELIKS
+1201 GELIKE
-1208 LKTKQLTKLESIT
+1208 LKIKQLTKLETIT
-1221 AEMLKADNLIKLT
+1221 GDILSAGNLIKLT

-1265 TTQSGYT
+1265 TTQSGDT
-1272 NYVELYV
+1272 KYVELYV

-1345 SDRLSIYLVQ
+1345 SDRLSIFLVQ

-1437 DDRKNDKA
+1437 EDRKNDKA

-1477 GKSKTTSSKKVAEN
+1477 GKSKSTSSKKVAEN

-1709 QNRVKEENLVL
+1709 QNRVKEENLVV
-1720 SGNTKTEKILN
+1720 SGDTKNEFTLN
-1731 TENGALIIDMG
+1731 TANGALRVDMG
-1742 DPKVAPKGEKL
+1742 DPKVKPKGEIL
-1753 QSTSGVNEFGVNW
+1753 LYTSGVNEFGVNW

-1772 KYIQEVEYN
+1772 KYIQQVEYN
-1781 GTKYLRTIA
+1781 GTKYLRAIA
-1790 CVMGGKNYEPAYD
+1790 CVMGGKNYTPDND
-1803 IEMGIINRIT
+1803 IEMSIINRVT
-1813 TKTVKSGV
+1813 TKTISGTTTPN
-1821 IERSGKI
+1821 KMT
-1828 YWQDIKDNKKNQFYS
+1828 YQDIKNNKTNQFYS

-1856 ISAETTFVNPNGK
+1856 ISAKTTFLNPNVKSSKPITVEPLTDG
-1869 TPKTI
+1869 TI
-1874 TVKPLQNQYP
+1874 TP
-1884 TDNVEIRPDNI
+1884 TNI
-1895 WGPINRGPNVAGFGV
+1895 KGPINRGPNVSGFGV

-1921 LTDGQVVYFTMEK
+1921 LSDGQVVYFTMEK

>member
-1 MANNNLNSG
+1 
-10 ENILVKV
+10 
-17 DQNNVILIDPNSVS
+17 
-31 NGPNVEMRNVK
+31 
-42 QENLVMYVNLEADL
+42 
-56 VPRTTLAAS
+56 
-65 GDGSAKSTLLTVAK
+65 
-79 GNLSFLRA
+79 
-87 QDGQDLNTGW
+87 
-97 TDSFFNST
+97 
-105 EKTQTVTDKNGK
+105 
-117 KTPVGT
+117 
-123 GEFFQADSSGQSFGI
+123 
-138 ESININVKG
+138 
-147 SNFIPQV
+147 
-154 NINFVDVR
+154 
-162 GKTLFESPNNT
+162 
-173 PYKAFFHLP
+173 
-182 WPIFYLTVK
+182 
-191 GYYGKAIRYRLHLTK
+191 
-206 FTSKYNGSNGNFD
+206 
-219 ISTTFVGSTYAF
+219 
-231 LNDIPLEGILN
+231 
-242 APYMYM
+242 
-248 IENDGKNSTF
+248 
-258 NTNTGTYQKKISKS
+258 
-272 SRGYT
+272 
-277 LLRTIYSEYKQK
+277 
-289 GLLPKNFPV
+289 
-298 KTLREVITI
+298 
-307 AKSLDNILERE
+307 
-318 IFDQKVDM
+318 
-326 KIFNGIKEF
+326 
-335 EKIVQ
+335 
-340 EFESSVVQWGKKY
+340 
-353 LSNDSYT
+353 
-360 DATSN
+360 
-365 IKYYYLSGQN
+365 
-375 NGKLDNITN
+375 
-384 ATDNKTLEF
+384 
-393 ILINKVKEL
+393 
-402 RKTADFSGKYI
+402 
-413 NKSGIDFKQQTFNFL
+413 
-428 NKIKDISKYYQ
+428 
-439 SKEGKYSIAYDLLLS
+439 
-454 DIYEIQK
+454 
-461 SFLAQRD
+461 
-468 KLQKYVEEVMN
+468 
-479 QVIKDPLKGI
+479 
-489 GFKPTIRNIFGV
+489 
-501 IMANADVY
+501 
-509 IRLLK
+509 
-514 DVHTKAFE
+514 
-522 ASSKRKDLVND
+522 
-533 YSNESEGDNIYPWP
+533 
-547 EIRKITSN
+547 
-555 KQSVIA
+555 
-561 YPGDSDL
+561 
-568 RGKLRADDKTMWPEV
+568 
-583 DFIENYQSVATKRTD
+583 
-598 PLAEKEGGVGT
+598 
-609 INYLFESDSPNVNLN
+609 
-624 KTATLFQIESSQP
+624 
-637 YMDKSMAGL
+637 
-646 LYEIFERAR
+646 
-655 YTTLLDSYNSQT
+655 
-667 IIELANN
+667 
-674 EFDNLQKI
+674 
-682 LEEDFDIVD
+682 
-691 IMKTIN
+691 
-697 SASTLTD
+697 
-704 YMLSFSPFERYPYFQ
+704 
-719 DKLPTIPYI
+719 
-728 KNLEEFPF
+728 LEEFPF
-736 KISQYQIDANPGKNE
+736 KISQYNIDSNPSRNE
-751 NYPKLI
+751 NYTKLI
-757 EELTNYQ
+757 EELKNYQ

-810 TSRDSTMW
+810 TSRNSEMW

-830 NFNITQSNV
+830 NFNIVQS
-839 NNGKTNIL
+839 NGKTNIL

-893 TRMSTLFKE
+893 TRMSSLFKE
-902 IGASHYIPYHLM
+902 IGASHYVPYHLM
-914 LKWGSIYHRY
+914 LKWGAIYHRY

-942 ITQSISGRTFF
+942 ITQPISGSTLF
-953 DNGITAVPPLF
+953 DFGVGSTYTINSESIT
-964 INENPVTHTIGKDV
+964 HSSSKHIGL
-978 GIHPYYDAIFHQVVN
+978 HPFYDSIFHQIVN
-993 GYTHFTFSANYP
+993 NYAI
-1005 ESFETNVTSGTIN
+1005 SDTGSTIFNANVTGGTIN
-1018 IKTETY
+1018 DKTETY

-1071 KIQSSFRIV
+1071 KIQSSFRVV

-1086 KTTDYSTATF
+1086 KTIDYSGETF

-1118 GLGPDYRKV
+1118 GLSSDYRKV

-1191 PIDTNTEISD
+1191 PIDTQTDMVD

-1208 LKTKQLTKLESIT
+1208 LKTKQLTKLELIT

-1256 TFNYGTYDL
+1256 TFNYGTYNSSQY
-1265 TTQSGYT
+1265 TTGTTVGSIWEPGTKDYI
-1272 NYVELYV
+1272 ELYV
-1279 GPYVSGTSINNEYLD
+1279 GEDIDGYYRQ
-1294 FFKDLNIELSESNVL
+1294 FFSTLNVELSESNIL
-1309 QFRPLIQIYAGYVK
+1309 QFRPLILIYAGYIK
-1323 AGGTKTLTA
+1323 NGGTNTLTA
-1332 FKIYLINNVLTKA
+1332 FRTHLIDNVLSKA

-1467 YINFYGTNVN
+1467 YVNFYGTNVN

-1753 QSTSGVNEFGVNW
+1753 LSTSGVNEFGVNW

-1781 GTKYLRTIA
+1781 GIKYLRAIA
-1790 CVMGGKNYEPAYD
+1790 CVMGGKNYTPDND
-1803 IEMGIINRIT
+1803 IEMSIINRVT
-1813 TKTVKSGV
+1813 TKTISGTT
-1821 IERSGKI
+1821 ISNKMT
-1828 YWQDIKDNKKNQFYS
+1828 YQDIKDNKTNQFYS
-1843 MKFDLSSSYPSLI
+1843 MKFDLSSSFPSRI
-1856 ISAETTFVNPNGK
+1856 MSAKTTFLNPNVK
-1869 TPKTI
+1869 SPKPITVEPLTGSTI
-1874 TVKPLQNQYP
+1874 TP
-1884 TDNVEIRPDNI
+1884 TNI
-1895 WGPINRGPNVAGFGV
+1895 KGPINRGPNVQGFGV

-1921 LTDGQVVYFTMEK
+1921 LMDGQVVYFTMEK
-1934 GY
+1934 GD